1 MIKHVSFTS
10 FHNESPAVPGY
21 SHTAISVLH
30 LPKALR
36 SHGHLPSLRLGI
48 WQPAICN
55 KIVSGH
61 KQFNVASAISNF
73 KKILSKIIF
82 PFGTVKTESENIW
95 ICWRWLYKKQ
105 QNKEHTQDA
114 GLLNGLTF
122 YSNTIFGNISGK
134 NEVISLYYA
143 LKCHGAQ
150 DEFFFSLNFRLCTN
164 WLSCSNYLPFSVK
177 IITAA
182 KWVQSNPDNSNLQGK

>member
-1 MIKHVSFTS
+1 MGRFPFSKKFLKFQLGCLEHTFSGRSTGKFPGMIEILKRQSCFPVGKFPVIKHVSFTS

-21 SHTAISVLH
+21 SHTAISVPH

-48 WQPAICN
+48 WQPATCN

-73 KKILSKIIF
+73 KKILSKNIS

-95 ICWRWLYKKQ
+95 IC
-105 QNKEHTQDA
+105 
-114 GLLNGLTF
+114 
-122 YSNTIFGNISGK
+122 
-134 NEVISLYYA
+134 
-143 LKCHGAQ
+143 
-150 DEFFFSLNFRLCTN
+150 
-164 WLSCSNYLPFSVK
+164 
-177 IITAA
+177 
-182 KWVQSNPDNSNLQGK
+182 